1 MMINPNDIEIS
12 NNFSVVKSLLKCN
25 VCNGIV
31 VDPVQCKKC
40 DKFIVK
46 NV

>member
-1 MMINPNDIEIS
+1 MMINPNEIEIS
-12 NNFSVVKSLLKCN
+12 NNFSVVKSLLKFN

-31 VDPVQCKKC
+31 VDPVQCKSVI
-40 DKFIVK
+40 KFIVK

>member
-12 NNFSVVKSLLKCN
+12 NNFSVVKSLLKCS

-31 VDPVQCKKC
+31 VDPVQCKSVIKL
-40 DKFIVK
+40 
-46 NV
+46 